1 MRFETTFLAGSL
13 DSNTR
18 HQMHAQPIP
27 DTSRAASSLFRRG
40 PRNIDVVERRHM
52 PLGIVALLFDPTGVH
67 DKPHI
72 RDRDGRLRDV
82 RRDYYLTCT
91 WRRDLEDPS
100 LIIGR

>member
-27 DTSRAASSLFRRG
+27 DTSRAASSLFRR
-40 PRNIDVVERRHM
+40 RTTYVDVIERRHV
-52 PLGIVALLFDPTGVH
+52 PLGIIPFFFDPTGVH

-91 WRRDLEDPS
+91 WRWYFKNAS
-100 LIIGR
+100 LVIWR